1 LITKTINLDVAEKS
15 DTSYGE
21 VATKLNVVETELDKA
36 EERGEMAETK
46 SSELEEELKN
56 LANNLRTLEAASEK
70 YQQKEAAYIADIQSL
85 EDKLAD
91 VSYMICYCSRQF
103 YN

>member
-1 LITKTINLDVAEKS
+1 
-15 DTSYGE
+15 
-21 VATKLNVVETELDKA
+21 
-36 EERGEMAETK
+36 MAETK

-91 VSYMICYCSRQF
+91 VSFFSILSQDLF
-103 YN
+103 KIINLG

>member
-1 LITKTINLDVAEKS
+1 MNLV
-15 DTSYGE
+15 E
-21 VATKLNVVETELDKA
+21 VELDKA

-70 YQQKEAAYIADIQSL
+70 YRQKEAAYIADIQSL

-91 VSYMICYCSRQF
+91 VSFFSILS
-103 YN
+103 